1 MRGFPSLC
9 RPSCLAE
16 PDPVLLHFRALFR
29 WRVAAAGGIFLRAR
43 LRAPTHFG
51 AVVGII
57 SHFIGRLPCQH
68 LGHGKLPRAAVR
80 ARIADAAFLDAP
92 CVVLLDL
99 GLGLFGAPA
108 VHHEQFGVAHDLL
121 GQAVQH
127 IDGDDE
133 AHVAGGRGVIL
144 PRADGL
150 KNRRAAGHGDDAAGV
165 LAEIRLAVVHRGHAG
180 LDLLHQ
186 GIQGGLVSLLG
197 IKASGVD
204 ELGQPGVEIVGG
216 ELILLQGKGGE
227 AGVVDQF
234 VIGECPQSARGL
246 ADQGPESLEARP
258 GAFDVGEQEGAFPE
272 ALAGDRVVRLGI
284 DGQQD
289 ARAVRRLRHPF
300 NQHQHMAVGI
310 GIDRSRPER
319 LPAER
324 DGIQIR
330 GLVLK
335 PGPRR
340 ARMDGIRQLPA
351 DIPEAGLRADAVGE
365 FGLDGGRATMR
376 RRFGRATP
384 AGAEGDWQADLPGK
398 ISPQGV
404 GQVGAIGC

>member
-1 MRGFPSLC
+1 M
-9 RPSCLAE
+9 
-16 PDPVLLHFRALFR
+16 
-29 WRVAAAGGIFLRAR
+29 AAAGGIFLRIR

-57 SHFIGRLPCQH
+57 RHFIGRLSRQH
-68 LGHGKLPRAAVR
+68 LGQGKLPRAAVR
-80 ARIADAAFLDAP
+80 ARIADAAFLDAL

-99 GLGLFGAPA
+99 GLGLFGAHA
-108 VHHEQFGVAHDLL
+108 VHHEQFGVALDLT
-121 GQAVQH
+121 GQVVQY

-133 AHVAGGRGVIL
+133 AHVAGGGGVIL

-150 KNRRAAGHGDDAAGV
+150 KNRCAAGHGDDAAGT
-165 LAEIRLAVVHRGHAG
+165 LAEIRLTVVHRSYAG

-197 IKASGVD
+197 IQSAGID
-204 ELGQPGVEIVGG
+204 EFGHPGVEIIGRK
-216 ELILLQGKGGE
+216 LILFQGKGFE
-227 AGVVDQF
+227 AGIIGQF

-258 GAFDVGEQEGAFPE
+258 GAGVPGEQEGAFPE

-284 DGQQD
+284 DGQQH
-289 ARAVRRLRHPF
+289 AWVRRLRHPF

-310 GIDRSRPER
+310 GIDRPRPER
-319 LPAER
+319 FPAER

-351 DIPEAGLRADAVGE
+351 NLSEAGLRADAVGK
-365 FGLDGGRATMR
+365 FGVDGGRAALR
-376 RRFGRATP
+376 RRFGRATS
-384 AGAEGDWQADLPGK
+384 AGAGGDWQTGLPGK

-404 GQVGAIGC
+404 GQVGAIGG